1 MRDGPFAT
9 SPDRYPRIGV
19 YYRIR
24 AYTALLAGLRRF
36 LTLHIVIMRE
46 GPTAPWRQIAEIF
59 RARISS
65 GELAPGDRVPSIASI
80 SQEYGVAMTT
90 AQKVIVALRDEG
102 LVVTSPMG
110 TFVVESPG

>member
-1 MRDGPFAT
+1 M
-9 SPDRYPRIGV
+9 
-19 YYRIR
+19 
-24 AYTALLAGLRRF
+24 LQ
-36 LTLHIVIMRE
+36 IVIMRE

-65 GELAPGDRVPSIASI
+65 GELAPGDRLPSIASI

-110 TFVVESPG
+110 TFVSPRS